1 MSENENND
9 EPEVTDKTERNGRT
23 AQIEIAGYYKVQV
36 WGDPEDSLSDVIDE
50 VAEAADRATE
60 EIEKL
65 NEATD
70 SDDKSF
76 G

>member
-1 MSENENND
+1 MSEEDD
-9 EPEVTDKTERNGRT
+9 EPSEKEKTEHTGRT
-23 AQIEIAGYYKVQV
+23 AVIDIHGYYKVQV
-36 WGDPEDSLSDVIDE
+36 WGDPDDSLSDVMDE

-65 NEATD
+65 NDATEG
-70 SDDKSF
+70 DDKSF